1 MSSCPSSV
9 MAEATSLRVLVVDDE
24 PLAVERLQLLL
35 ARCEGV
41 TLVGTAS
48 DGEAALRIAEAVK
61 PDLLLLDIA
70 MPGMDGIEVARALAG
85 SALNPAVIFVTA
97 FDNFAVAAFDVA
109 AVDYLMK
116 PVDPE
121 RLARALDRAR
131 EAIAKGGSPRPQQ
144 TSRYVEEFWVPDQNG
159 LVRIATRDVDRI
171 TAERDYMRLHVGK
184 RSWLIYRTIA
194 KLEEEL
200 DPALFIRVHRSAI
213 LRRDTIAGL
222 TRDNIGHWAARL
234 ADGSE
239 QRIGRSHIG
248 EVKKLAGRA

>member
-1 MSSCPSSV
+1 M
-9 MAEATSLRVLVVDDE
+9 VVDDE

-41 TLVGTAS
+41 ALVGTAP
-48 DGEAALRIAEAVK
+48 DGEAALRLAQALK

-70 MPGMDGIEVARALAG
+70 MPGMDGIEVARALGGAG
-85 SALNPAVIFVTA
+85 LDPAVIFVTA

-121 RLARALDRAR
+121 RLVRALDRAR
-131 EAIAKGGSPRPQQ
+131 DSIATGGRRRSAP
-144 TSRYVEEFWVPDQNG
+144 SRYVEEFWVPDSSG
-159 LVRIATRDVDRI
+159 LVRIAARDIDRV
-171 TAERDYMRLHVGK
+171 TAERDYMRLHVGQ

-200 DPALFIRVHRSAI
+200 DPELFIRVHRSVI

-222 TRDNIGHWAARL
+222 SRDGAGHWAARL
-234 ADGSE
+234 SDGHTI
-239 QRIGRSHIG
+239 RIGRSHIG
-248 EVKKLAGRA
+248 EIKKLAGRA

>member
-1 MSSCPSSV
+1 
-9 MAEATSLRVLVVDDE
+9 MAETMPPLRVLIVDDE

-41 TLVGTAS
+41 TLVGTAT
-48 DGEAALRIAEAVK
+48 DGEAALRMADAME

-70 MPGMDGIEVARALAG
+70 MPGLDGIEVARSLAG
-85 SALNPAVIFVTA
+85 SGHRPAVVFVTA
-97 FDNFAVAAFDVA
+97 FDDFAVAAFDVA

-116 PVDPE
+116 PVDGE
-121 RLARALDRAR
+121 RLNRALDRAR
-131 EAIAKGGSPRPQQ
+131 DHLAKGEPAAAEAD
-144 TSRYVEEFWVPDQNG
+144 RYVQEFWVPDQSG
-159 LVRIATRDVDRI
+159 LVRIAARDVDRI
-171 TAERDYMRLHVGK
+171 TAERDYMRLHVGR

-194 KLEEEL
+194 RLEEEL

-222 TRDNIGHWAARL
+222 VRDAMGRWAARL

-248 EVKKLAGRA
+248 DVKKLTGRA